1 MVTSRW
7 WRALIY
13 AAAILVTGTLSGLA
27 GAAVTL
33 VVHAVQ
39 HLAYGYTQGPLL
51 LGVTAASPE
60 RKLLGPMIGCTLAG
74 LGWWLLRRQT
84 TVPSLTGSIR
94 AEPPSAPTTLIVDAA
109 MQVVAVGSGASLGRE
124 QAPRALAAV
133 STDWLVRNTGLSFA
147 QRRMLLGAAAGAGLA
162 AVYNVP
168 VAGVLFAVGLVL
180 GTRDRHAVLVAAAT
194 CTLATVVSWPVT
206 HGAPTFDWPPV
217 TLQWSDPSVWG
228 AIALAPVF
236 ALVGMGFRGLLT
248 LATPTPPPHSWVLVP
263 ALGAAGVLTGA
274 VSLWLPQVP
283 GNGKSIVLDSLDTAG
298 VPVLAA
304 AAVVLVKPVVT
315 ALFLRAGAVGGL
327 LTPAL
332 ATGAA
337 TGTLLA
343 VAFHRGGSHAEIA
356 VWALAAAAA
365 VLAVT
370 QHAPLFAA
378 AFAVELTHPPLL
390 VWAVVVAAAL
400 GAHGTATGLRAG
412 HRRIRARRHQ

>member
-1 MVTSRW
+1 M
-7 WRALIY
+7 
-13 AAAILVTGTLSGLA
+13 
-27 GAAVTL
+27 
-33 VVHAVQ
+33 
-39 HLAYGYTQGPLL
+39 
-51 LGVTAASPE
+51 
-60 RKLLGPMIGCTLAG
+60 
-74 LGWWLLRRQT
+74 
-84 TVPSLTGSIR
+84 
-94 AEPPSAPTTLIVDAA
+94 
-109 MQVVAVGSGASLGRE
+109 
-124 QAPRALAAV
+124 
-133 STDWLVRNTGLSFA
+133 
-147 QRRMLLGAAAGAGLA
+147 
-162 AVYNVP
+162 
-168 VAGVLFAVGLVL
+168 
-180 GTRDRHAVLVAAAT
+180 
-194 CTLATVVSWPVT
+194 
-206 HGAPTFDWPPV
+206 
-217 TLQWSDPSVWG
+217 
-228 AIALAPVF
+228 
-236 ALVGMGFRGLLT
+236 
-248 LATPTPPPHSWVLVP
+248 
-263 ALGAAGVLTGA
+263 LTGA

-343 VAFHRGGSHAEIA
+343 VALHRGGGHAEIA

-400 GAHGTATGLRAG
+400 GAHGTAAGLWAG
-412 HRRIRARRHQ
+412 HRRLQARRHQ